1 MKSSGRLGALE
12 PIVAR
17 KHAEVE
23 ALRGRAADLW
33 ARALAAPPVRP
44 LEPALLGGRIVAE
57 MKRRSP
63 SGGALRAELDCAA
76 TARAYAD
83 AGAAALSVLT
93 DGPSFGGSL
102 DDLVA
107 AREAVA
113 LPVLR
118 KDFVVDPLQVAEARA
133 AGADAVLLIVAV
145 LGPAGVEECLEA
157 AARCGIAALVEA
169 HEAEEVAIA
178 VAADAR
184 LVGINNRDLR
194 TLATDL
200 GTFAR
205 LRPLVPPGPVCIAES
220 GVATA
225 ADAARLVAEGADA
238 VLCGEALMRAGE
250 PGSRCAEFVDAARTA
265 ASERASR

>member
-1 MKSSGRLGALE
+1 MK
-12 PIVAR
+12 
-17 KHAEVE
+17 
-23 ALRGRAADLW
+23 AA
-33 ARALAAPPVRP
+33 V
-44 LEPALLGGRIVAE
+44 G
-57 MKRRSP
+57 
-63 SGGALRAELDCAA
+63 
-76 TARAYAD
+76 
-83 AGAAALSVLT
+83 
-93 DGPSFGGSL
+93 
-102 DDLVA
+102 
-107 AREAVA
+107 

-205 LRPLVPPGPVCIAES
+205 LRSLVPPGPVCIAES

-238 VLCGEALMRAGE
+238 VLCGEALMRLV
-250 PGSRCAEFVDAARTA
+250 S
-265 ASERASR
+265 AS

>member
-1 MKSSGRLGALE
+1 
-12 PIVAR
+12 
-17 KHAEVE
+17 
-23 ALRGRAADLW
+23 
-33 ARALAAPPVRP
+33 
-44 LEPALLGGRIVAE
+44 
-57 MKRRSP
+57 RSP
-63 SGGALRAELDCAA
+63 SGGALRPDLDCAG

-102 DDLVA
+102 EDLVA
-107 AREAVA
+107 ARGACG

-118 KDFVVDPLQVAEARA
+118 KDFVVDPLQVAEARV

-145 LGPAGVEECLEA
+145 LGPAGVDECLEA
-157 AARCGIAALVEA
+157 AARCHIAALVEA

-178 VAADAR
+178 VAADAT

-194 TLATDL
+194 TLRTDL
-200 GTFAR
+200 ATFAR
-205 LRPLVPPGPVCIAES
+205 LRALVPLGTVCVAES

-238 VLCGEALMRAGE
+238 VLCGEALSGIGGCRGAAGE
-250 PGSRCAEFVDAARTA
+250 RRRPAPP
-265 ASERASR
+265 